1 MAETNPFDERL
12 TALARRAAR
21 RRLDAI
27 LLFGEANVRAV
38 TDMTCDNGCL
48 VVRPHGAPTFVTD
61 FRYVPMAHRV
71 APWLRTVQLRRGQ
84 SFAQAV
90 KKILPH
96 GVRRLGYEGS
106 VSASRYLSLQKA
118 FRRAA
123 LVDVLEDVLS
133 LRAVKTLPEIAKI
146 TRAVALND
154 EIWSLARKE
163 IRPGMTEKDIQRV
176 IRGFMNALG
185 DGEAFETIVCA
196 GANAAECHHVP
207 DDTVWRRGEPL
218 LVDMGV
224 KLDGVCSDMTRCVGV
239 KVERLRD
246 CGIEGLRDCE
256 IAGVRECG
264 SERLRECG
272 SVGLKRRETDIQSD
286 NHPIRQSPNPTILNP
301 QSSIFNREYSMVYS
315 IVLEANK
322 AAIAAARPGLTC
334 GALDKVARDVIRKA
348 GYGKA
353 FGHSL
358 GHGVG
363 YEIHEEPTA
372 RAKSKTVLEP
382 GMFVTIEPG
391 IYLEGKLGVRIED
404 LVLITPD
411 GCQVITRSLK

>member
-1 MAETNPFDERL
+1 MAEVNPFDERL
-12 TALARRAAR
+12 AALAAKAAKK
-21 RRLDAI
+21 RLDAI
-27 LLFGEANVRAV
+27 LLFGEANIRAV
-38 TDMTCDNGCL
+38 TDVTCDNGCL
-48 VVRPHGAPTFVTD
+48 VVRPGEAPVFLTD

-71 APWLRTVQLRRGQ
+71 APWLKTVQLRRGQ
-84 SFAQAV
+84 TFAQAA
-90 KKILPH
+90 KRLLPR

-106 VSASRYLSLQKA
+106 VPASRYLSLEKA

-123 LVDVLEDVLS
+123 LVDVAEDVLA

-146 TRAVALND
+146 TEAVALND
-154 EIWSLARKE
+154 EIWLLARKE
-163 IRPGMTEKDIQRV
+163 IHPGMTEKDIQRV

-224 KLDGVCSDMTRCVGV
+224 KFQGVCSDMTRNV
-239 KVERLRD
+239 KAARD
-246 CGIEGLRDCE
+246 
-256 IAGVRECG
+256 
-264 SERLRECG
+264 
-272 SVGLKRRETDIQSD
+272 
-286 NHPIRQSPNPTILNP
+286 P
-301 QSSIFNREYSMVYS
+301 EYAKVYG
-315 IVLEANK
+315 IVLAANE
-322 AAIAAARPGLTC
+322 AAIAAAKPGITA

-382 GMFVTIEPG
+382 G

-404 LVLITPD
+404 LALITPD
-411 GCQVITRSLK
+411 GCRVITRSAK

>member
-1 MAETNPFDERL
+1 MAEDNPFDERL
-12 TALARRAAR
+12 ESLARRAVR
-21 RRLDAI
+21 RRLDAV
-27 LLFGEANVRAV
+27 LLFGEANIRSV
-38 TDMTCDNGCL
+38 TDVICDNGCL
-48 VVRPHGAPTFVTD
+48 VVSPHEATTFITD

-71 APWLRTVQLRRGQ
+71 APWLKTVQLKRGQ
-84 SFAQAV
+84 SFADAAKAV
-90 KKILPH
+90 LPR

-106 VSASRYLSLQKA
+106 VPTNRYLSIRKA
-118 FRRAA
+118 FRRAE
-123 LVDVLEDVLS
+123 LVDVAEDVLA

-224 KLDGVCSDMTRCVGV
+224 KLDGVCSDMTRC
-239 KVERLRD
+239 
-246 CGIEGLRDCE
+246 I
-256 IAGVRECG
+256 
-264 SERLRECG
+264 
-272 SVGLKRRETDIQSD
+272 GLKIEDLRLKNEGCTRASSKNRRGKK
-286 NHPIRQSPNPTILNP
+286 ILNP
-301 QSSIFNREYSMVYS
+301 QSSIFNQEYSKIYS
-315 IVLEANK
+315 IVLEANR
-322 AAIAAARPGLTC
+322 AAIAAARPGMTC
-334 GALDKVARDVIRKA
+334 GALDKVARDIIRKA

-411 GCQVITRSLK
+411 GCKVITRSPK

>member
-1 MAETNPFDERL
+1 MAEENPFDERL
-12 TALARRAAR
+12 ATLAAKAAK

-27 LLFGEANVRAV
+27 LLFGEANVRAM
-38 TDMTCDNGCL
+38 TDMACDNGCL
-48 VVRPHGAPTFVTD
+48 VVRPGAAPVFLTD

-71 APWLRTVQLRRGQ
+71 APWLKTVQLRRGQ
-84 SFAQAV
+84 TFAQAA
-90 KKILPH
+90 KRLLPR

-106 VSASRYLSLQKA
+106 VPASRYLSLEKA

-123 LVDVLEDVLS
+123 LVDVAEDVLA

-146 TRAVALND
+146 TEAVALND
-154 EIWSLARKE
+154 EIWLLARKE
-163 IRPGMTEKDIQRV
+163 IHPGMTEKDSQRV

-224 KLDGVCSDMTRCVGV
+224 KLQGVCSDMTRNV
-239 KVERLRD
+239 KAARD
-246 CGIEGLRDCE
+246 
-256 IAGVRECG
+256 
-264 SERLRECG
+264 
-272 SVGLKRRETDIQSD
+272 
-286 NHPIRQSPNPTILNP
+286 P
-301 QSSIFNREYSMVYS
+301 EYAKVYD
-315 IVLEANK
+315 IVLAANE
-322 AAIAAARPGLTC
+322 AAIAAAKPGITA

-404 LVLITPD
+404 LALITPD
-411 GCQVITRSLK
+411 GCRVITRSAK

>member
-12 TALARRAAR
+12 VSLSQRAVR
-21 RRLDAI
+21 RRLGAI
-27 LLFGEANVRAV
+27 LLFGEANIRAV
-38 TDMTCDNGCL
+38 TDVVCDNGCL
-48 VVRPHGAPTFVTD
+48 VVRPHNAPVLVTD

-71 APWLRTVQLRRGQ
+71 APWLKTVQLKRGQ
-84 SFAQAV
+84 SFAQAA
-90 KKILPH
+90 KNLLSGGI
-96 GVRRLGYEGS
+96 RRLGYEGS
-106 VSASRYLSLQKA
+106 ISASRYLSLQKE
-118 FRRAA
+118 FRRAT
-123 LVDVLEDVLS
+123 LVDVAEDVLS

-146 TRAVALND
+146 TEAVALND

-185 DGEAFETIVCA
+185 DGEAFETIVCV

-224 KLDGVCSDMTRCVGV
+224 KLGGVCSDMTRCIRGEDSGHGTVDG
-239 KVERLRD
+239 RLYA
-246 CGIEGLRDCE
+246 E
-256 IAGVRECG
+256 
-264 SERLRECG
+264 
-272 SVGLKRRETDIQSD
+272 
-286 NHPIRQSPNPTILNP
+286 
-301 QSSIFNREYSMVYS
+301 VYD
-315 IVLEANK
+315 IVLKANK
-322 AAIAAARPGLTC
+322 AAIAAARPGMTC
-334 GALDKVARDVIRKA
+334 GALDNVAREVIRKA

-363 YEIHEEPTA
+363 YAIHEEPTA
-372 RAKSKTVLEP
+372 RPESKTVLEP

-411 GCQVITRSLK
+411 GCRVVTRSPK

>member
-1 MAETNPFDERL
+1 MAEENPFDERL
-12 TALARRAAR
+12 AALAAKAAK

-38 TDMTCDNGCL
+38 TDVACDNGCL
-48 VVRPHGAPTFVTD
+48 VVRPGAAPVFLTD

-71 APWLRTVQLRRGQ
+71 APWLKTVQMRRGQ
-84 SFAQAV
+84 TFAQAA
-90 KKILPH
+90 KRLLPR

-106 VSASRYLSLQKA
+106 IPASRYLSLEKA

-123 LVDVLEDVLS
+123 LVDVAEDVLA

-146 TRAVALND
+146 TEAVALND
-154 EIWSLARKE
+154 EIWLLARKE
-163 IRPGMTEKDIQRV
+163 IHPGMTEKDIQRV

-224 KLDGVCSDMTRCVGV
+224 KLQGVCSDMTRNV
-239 KVERLRD
+239 KAARD
-246 CGIEGLRDCE
+246 
-256 IAGVRECG
+256 
-264 SERLRECG
+264 
-272 SVGLKRRETDIQSD
+272 
-286 NHPIRQSPNPTILNP
+286 P
-301 QSSIFNREYSMVYS
+301 EYAKVYD
-315 IVLEANK
+315 IVLAANE
-322 AAIAAARPGLTC
+322 AAIAAAKPGITA
-334 GALDKVARDVIRKA
+334 GELDAVARRIIRKA

-353 FGHSL
+353 FGHAL

-363 YEIHEEPTA
+363 YDIHEYPVA
-372 RAKSKTVLEP
+372 SSHSNMVLKP
-382 GMFVTIEPG
+382 GMVVTIEPG
-391 IYLEGKLGVRIED
+391 VYLPGKLTVRIED
-404 LVLITPD
+404 SIASTQNGCEVLS
-411 GCQVITRSLK
+411 RSRK

>member
-1 MAETNPFDERL
+1 MAEENPFDERL
-12 TALARRAAR
+12 ESLVRRAAR
-21 RRLDAI
+21 RRLDAV
-27 LLFGEANVRAV
+27 LLFGEANIRSV
-38 TDMTCDNGCL
+38 TDVVCDNGCL
-48 VVRPHGAPTFVTD
+48 VVSPHAEPTFITD

-71 APWLRTVQLRRGQ
+71 APWLKTVQLRRGET
-84 SFAQAV
+84 FAQAA
-90 KKILPH
+90 KRLLPR

-106 VSASRYLSLQKA
+106 IAASRYLSLQKA
-118 FRRAA
+118 FRRAT
-123 LVDVLEDVLS
+123 LVDVAEDVLA

-146 TRAVALND
+146 TEAVALND

-224 KLDGVCSDMTRCVGV
+224 KLGGVCSDMTRCVRGRGADYR
-239 KVERLRD
+239 KVYD
-246 CGIEGLRDCE
+246 
-256 IAGVRECG
+256 V
-264 SERLRECG
+264 
-272 SVGLKRRETDIQSD
+272 
-286 NHPIRQSPNPTILNP
+286 
-301 QSSIFNREYSMVYS
+301 
-315 IVLEANK
+315 VLEANL
-322 AAIAAARPGLTC
+322 AAIAAARPGMTC

-404 LVLITPD
+404 LALITPD
-411 GCQVITRSLK
+411 GCWVVTRSSK

>member
-1 MAETNPFDERL
+1 MAETNPFDDRL
-12 TALARRAAR
+12 AALAQRAAR

-27 LLFGEANVRAV
+27 ILFGEANIRSV
-38 TDMTCDNGCL
+38 TDVVCDNGCL
-48 VVRPHGAPTFVTD
+48 VVRPHVAPVFFTD

-71 APWLRTVQLRRGQ
+71 APWLKTVQLKHRQ
-84 SFAQAV
+84 TFAQAL
-90 KKILPH
+90 KGLLPR

-106 VSASRYLSLQKA
+106 VLASRYLSLQKA
-118 FRRAA
+118 FRRAT
-123 LVDVLEDVLS
+123 LVDVAEDVLS

-146 TRAVALND
+146 TAAVALND
-154 EIWSLARKE
+154 DIWSLARKE

-207 DDTVWRRGEPL
+207 DDTVWHKGEPL

-224 KLDGVCSDMTRCVGV
+224 KLDGVCSDMTRCIG
-239 KVERLRD
+239 
-246 CGIEGLRDCE
+246 
-256 IAGVRECG
+256 
-264 SERLRECG
+264 
-272 SVGLKRRETDIQSD
+272 
-286 NHPIRQSPNPTILNP
+286 
-301 QSSIFNREYSMVYS
+301 SIFNREYSKVYA
-315 IVLEANK
+315 IVLKANK
-322 AAIAAARPGLTC
+322 AAIAAAKPGVTA

-363 YEIHEEPTA
+363 YEIHEAPTA
-372 RAKSKTVLEP
+372 KAKSKTVLEA

-411 GCQVITRSLK
+411 GCRVVTRSAK

>member
-1 MAETNPFDERL
+1 MAEENPFDERL
-12 TALARRAAR
+12 ATLAAKAAK

-27 LLFGEANVRAV
+27 LLFGEANVRAM
-38 TDMTCDNGCL
+38 TDMACDNGCL
-48 VVRPHGAPTFVTD
+48 VVRPGAAPVFLTD

-71 APWLRTVQLRRGQ
+71 APWLKTVQLRRGQ
-84 SFAQAV
+84 TFAQAV
-90 KKILPH
+90 KRLLPR

-106 VSASRYLSLQKA
+106 VPASRYLSLEKA

-123 LVDVLEDVLS
+123 LVDVAEDVLA

-146 TRAVALND
+146 TEAVALND
-154 EIWSLARKE
+154 EIWLLARKE
-163 IRPGMTEKDIQRV
+163 IHPGMTEKDIQRV

-224 KLDGVCSDMTRCVGV
+224 KFQGVCSDMTRNV
-239 KVERLRD
+239 KAARD
-246 CGIEGLRDCE
+246 
-256 IAGVRECG
+256 
-264 SERLRECG
+264 
-272 SVGLKRRETDIQSD
+272 
-286 NHPIRQSPNPTILNP
+286 P
-301 QSSIFNREYSMVYS
+301 EYAKVYD
-315 IVLEANK
+315 IVLAANE
-322 AAIAAARPGLTC
+322 AAIAAAKPGITA

-404 LVLITPD
+404 LALITPD
-411 GCQVITRSLK
+411 GCRVITRSAK

>member
-1 MAETNPFDERL
+1 MVEENPFAERL
-12 TALARRAAR
+12 ESLAAKAAK
-21 RRLDAI
+21 RRLDAV
-27 LLFGEANVRAV
+27 LLFGEANIRAV
-38 TDMTCDNGCL
+38 TDVTCDNGCL
-48 VVRPHGAPTFVTD
+48 VVRSGAAPVFFTD

-71 APWLRTVQLRRGQ
+71 APWLKTVQLRRGEN
-84 SFAQAV
+84 FAQAA
-90 KKILPH
+90 KKSLPR

-106 VSASRYLSLQKA
+106 VPASRYLSLQKA
-118 FRRAA
+118 FRRAT
-123 LVDVLEDVLS
+123 LVDVAEDVLA

-146 TRAVALND
+146 SRAVALND

-163 IRPGMTEKDIQRV
+163 IRPGMTEKNIQRV

-224 KLDGVCSDMTRCVGV
+224 KLDGVCSDMTRCV
-239 KVERLRD
+239 RARD
-246 CGIEGLRDCE
+246 
-256 IAGVRECG
+256 A
-264 SERLRECG
+264 
-272 SVGLKRRETDIQSD
+272 
-286 NHPIRQSPNPTILNP
+286 
-301 QSSIFNREYSMVYS
+301 EYRKIYE
-315 IVLEANK
+315 IVLKANE
-322 AAIAAARPGLTC
+322 AAIAAAKPGMTC

-411 GCQVITRSLK
+411 GCRVITRSLK

>member
-1 MAETNPFDERL
+1 MAEENPFDERL
-12 TALARRAAR
+12 ATLAAKAAK

-27 LLFGEANVRAV
+27 LLFGEANIRAV
-38 TDMTCDNGCL
+38 TDMACDNGCL
-48 VVRPHGAPTFVTD
+48 VVRPGAAPVFLTD

-71 APWLRTVQLRRGQ
+71 APWLKTVQLRRGQ
-84 SFAQAV
+84 TFAQAA
-90 KKILPH
+90 KRLLPR

-106 VSASRYLSLQKA
+106 VPASRYLSLEKA

-123 LVDVLEDVLS
+123 LVDVAEDVLA

-146 TRAVALND
+146 TEAVALND
-154 EIWSLARKE
+154 EIWLLARKE
-163 IRPGMTEKDIQRV
+163 IHPGMTEKDIQRV

-207 DDTVWRRGEPL
+207 DDTVWRCGEPL

-224 KLDGVCSDMTRCVGV
+224 KLQGVCSDMTRNV
-239 KVERLRD
+239 KAARD
-246 CGIEGLRDCE
+246 
-256 IAGVRECG
+256 
-264 SERLRECG
+264 
-272 SVGLKRRETDIQSD
+272 
-286 NHPIRQSPNPTILNP
+286 P
-301 QSSIFNREYSMVYS
+301 EYAKVYD
-315 IVLEANK
+315 IVLAANE
-322 AAIAAARPGLTC
+322 AAIAAAKPGITA

-404 LVLITPD
+404 LALITPD
-411 GCQVITRSLK
+411 GCRVITRSAK